1 MRYPFQIKTRRV
13 SNIFNFLQNYNGKAV
28 SFQLSHNPMGKL
40 IRTKFHAENQT
51 ISRPSMRDYHDN
63 EGTKNDGDN
72 DSLTATKAT
81 MTMAVALRSRMRNTR
96 SARPRG
102 HVPPHPWTQCSRNIK
117 LDTGRQ
123 IHGRIIGHRLRIIG
137 RGRGKPAIGNFHRRS
152 AQRRKSARILLVE

>member
-1 MRYPFQIKTRRV
+1 
-13 SNIFNFLQNYNGKAV
+13 
-28 SFQLSHNPMGKL
+28 MGKL

-51 ISRPSMRDYHDN
+51 ISRLSMRDYHDN